1 MKAEEVGDLFDRQA
15 ARLAVRDELEVGEA
29 PGSGSDVLVPPV
41 GDGGVHDDDLESAA
55 GMDASSREP
64 GAST

>member
-1 MKAEEVGDLFDRQA
+1 
-15 ARLAVRDELEVGEA
+15 
-29 PGSGSDVLVPPV
+29 VLVPPV

-55 GMDASSREP
+55 RMDASSREP